1 MDVGSEPNS
10 RTCWFELN
18 VSFFRKAD
26 IRTSAAIVCFEP
38 TLIDAA
44 KCLNGR
50 NAHKTE
56 FAKFGVSA

>member
-1 MDVGSEPNS
+1 MP
-10 RTCWFELN
+10 F
-18 VSFFRKAD
+18 
-26 IRTSAAIVCFEP
+26 AANDRFEP